1 MTSQN
6 YLYSQ
11 MQSPMYSPN
20 PFNDKSS
27 YSKMLMN
34 KTKDYSYSEQ
44 PSLLNAPSNNQII
57 LNKASQLKISNFLN
71 DVLGI
76 KESNQV
82 LQSNLSN
89 LFDETMLNADK
100 TDYFDKINKTLN

>member
-1 MTSQN
+1 
-6 YLYSQ
+6 
-11 MQSPMYSPN
+11 
-20 PFNDKSS
+20 
-27 YSKMLMN
+27 
-34 KTKDYSYSEQ
+34 
-44 PSLLNAPSNNQII
+44 
-57 LNKASQLKISNFLN
+57 LN

-100 TDYFDKINKTLN
+100 TDYFDKINKTLK